1 MTVAPEVGRPNPPL
15 TLMDRRMIASMVSLM
30 ARELGPS
37 LDPARTTADFIRAM
51 EIDLRFRRQ
60 IRELAKRLPAGQPTP
75 LERLSA
81 TPLALAPPA
90 TPIPPLMLDRERPV
104 CSVELDQKVKLA
116 DWLVI
121 AAPALLTMLVLGL
134 GPLSIMLR

>member
-1 MTVAPEVGRPNPPL
+1 
-15 TLMDRRMIASMVSLM
+15 MIASMVSLM

-37 LDPARTTADFIRAM
+37 LDPARTTAHFTRAM

-60 IRELAKRLPAGQPTP
+60 IRELAKRLPTDQPMP
-75 LERLSA
+75 LKKLSA
-81 TPLALAPPA
+81 MPLAPAPPA
-90 TPIPPLMLDRERPV
+90 ARILPLVLDGERPV
-104 CSVELDQKVKLA
+104 CSVELDQKVKLG